1 MPLALLALAIGAF
14 GIGTTEFVIM
24 GLLPDVADDLGISVP
39 SAGHLVSAYAL
50 GVVIGAPLL
59 AAVTARMARRKV
71 LIGLMVLFVAGNA
84 LSAFAPGYDSLLA
97 ARFLSGLPHGAFF
110 GVGAVVATTLV
121 APERKARSVSL
132 MFLGLTIANVA
143 GVPVATLV
151 GQHLGW
157 RATFLGVSLIGLVAI
172 ASLAVLIP
180 YDREAPVPSVGL
192 RSELSALKSLPVWLA
207 LGTTVA
213 GFGALFSAY
222 SYVTPM
228 LTDSAGFAESS
239 VTLLLALFGVGA
251 TVGNLVG
258 GRLADHSLRRTLF
271 GGMAS
276 LAGVLALFPVMMS
289 AQWSAA
295 VAVTLLGVAAFVTGS
310 PLQMMVMEKA
320 AAGPSLASSANQAA
334 FNLANAGGAW
344 IGGAC
349 SGRRVR
355 GDVACGGGSWSCR
368 AGAGSCGGCVHG
380 GCAAGVAE
388 WARAGCGWA
397 CAGAGGGCAALRPGA
412 GCVWLVA
419 QFPAPLKNDGHPA
432 FLKATATLRPVKAA
446 AHPAFDSSRSS
457 SFASLTREN
466 ASAIDC
472 ATAPA
477 IPTHS
482 ANL

>member
-14 GIGTTEFVIM
+14 GIGTTEFVMM

-59 AAVTARMARRKV
+59 AALTARMPRRRV

-132 MFLGLTIANVA
+132 MFLGLTVANIA
-143 GVPVATLV
+143 GVPAATLV

-157 RATFLGVSLIGLVAI
+157 RATFLGVSVIGVAAI
-172 ASLAVLIP
+172 ASLAALIP
-180 YDREAPVPSVGL
+180 YDREAPAPTTGL
-192 RSELSALKSLPVWLA
+192 RGELKALRSLPVWLA

-228 LTDSAGFAESS
+228 LTDSAGYAETS

-251 TVGNLVG
+251 TIGNLVG

-271 GGMAS
+271 GGMTS
-276 LAGVLALFPVMMS
+276 LAAVLALFPVMMS

-295 VAVTLLGVAAFVTGS
+295 LAVTLLGVAAFITGS
-310 PLQMMVMEKA
+310 PLQLMVMEKA
-320 AAGPSLASSANQAA
+320 SAGPSLASSANQAA

-344 IGGAC
+344 IGGLTLAAGFGVT
-349 SGRRVR
+349 SPAV
-355 GDVACGGGSWSCR
+355 
-368 AGAGSCGGCVHG
+368 AGAALAVLGL
-380 GCAAGVAE
+380 GVA
-388 WARAGCGWA
+388 
-397 CAGAGGGCAALRPGA
+397 AAAYAVDLRRGPRHHGHER
-412 GCVWLVA
+412 LVA
-419 QFPAPLKNDGHPA
+419 
-432 FLKATATLRPVKAA
+432 
-446 AHPAFDSSRSS
+446 
-457 SFASLTREN
+457 
-466 ASAIDC
+466 
-472 ATAPA
+472 
-477 IPTHS
+477 THMPQQ
-482 ANL
+482 AEAVRH